1 MRQSIEEEQREFI
14 ADFNELEDWLIQYNA
29 LLEITSRMEPLR
41 AEEKV
46 NSNRV
51 YTCKAK
57 LWLIMEH
64 RNGKVYLRADSE
76 SLIVKGIVGVIVA
89 LLNDRTPREIRK
101 ADIRFIDETN
111 IAQQISTD
119 RYQGMYTI
127 IHKIKQ
133 FADKYL

>member
-1 MRQSIEEEQREFI
+1 MRKNIDEEQQEFI
-14 ADFNELEDWLIQYNA
+14 ADFNELEDWLIQYNV
-29 LLEITSRMEPLR
+29 LLGITSKMEPLN

-46 NSNRV
+46 NANRI

-57 LWLIMEH
+57 LWLIMEY
-64 RNGKVYLRADSE
+64 RNGKIYLRADSE

-89 LLNDRTPREIRK
+89 LFNDRTPREIRK

-119 RYQGMYTI
+119 RYQGMHTI
-127 IHKIKQ
+127 IKKIKQ